1 MYLRRTS
8 PASCDNM
15 LNKLSDQTMDSSKV
29 ESVLKKLNISL
40 DLWKV
45 EVRAGQILLKD
56 ILTNL
61 YPAEKE
67 REPLPADDSLQQAC
81 EGLAGVLRELQEVVD
96 DVEVVRSRLAAL
108 SNLVE
113 GGGCIELNKN
123 TVNVR
128 ELRDWVIN
136 IHQEYKAQV
145 NSILFNKI
153 TFSSFID

>member
-1 MYLRRTS
+1 MQYSTYTRMYLRRTS

-29 ESVLKKLNISL
+29 ESVIKKLNISL

-108 SNLVE
+108 SNLVGE
-113 GGGCIELNKN
+113 GDCIEMNNN

-136 IHQEYKAQV
+136 LHLEFKAQV
-145 NSILFNKI
+145 NSTLLH
-153 TFSSFID
+153 